1 MVILNKGLLID
12 DIMINSLFF
21 SSKMGI
27 IVLSKM
33 GEMYETSNEKQS
45 KIHEICTC
53 INCCCRTF

>member
-27 IVLSKM
+27 IVLSRM
-33 GEMYETSNEKQS
+33 GEMYETSNEKQ
-45 KIHEICTC
+45 
-53 INCCCRTF
+53 